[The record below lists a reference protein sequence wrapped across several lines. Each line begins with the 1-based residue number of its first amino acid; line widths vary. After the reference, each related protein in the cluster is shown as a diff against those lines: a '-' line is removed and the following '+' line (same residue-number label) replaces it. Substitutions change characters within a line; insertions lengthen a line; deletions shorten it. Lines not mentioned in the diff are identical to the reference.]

1 MNTLAPAPMMTRE
14 KKDVRGG
21 FAVKEEMADDAE
33 PETKAAPTV
42 TEQDEALP
50 TDSVEMTQDVS
61 TKPVELSD
69 VETRQTVGAKTFT
82 LQDGVWVDRA
92 YASQKHLIKIQ
103 RDSQAFRDLLAAL
116 PDLQAIFALGDRV
129 LVALGGDCAVE
140 IAPDGKTELTKD
152 ELAQLVQAFKQP

>member
-33 PETKAAPTV
+33 PEAKAAPTV
-42 TEQDEALP
+42 TELDKPQDQAA
-50 TDSVEMTQDVS
+50 TA
-61 TKPVELSD
+61 
-69 VETRQTVGAKTFT
+69 QTVGKKTFT
-82 LQDGVWVDRA
+82 LKDGVWVDRA
-92 YASQKHLIKIQ
+92 YASQKNLIKIQ

>member
-42 TEQDEALP
+42 TELDKPQDQAAA
-50 TDSVEMTQDVS
+50 T
-61 TKPVELSD
+61 
-69 VETRQTVGAKTFT
+69 QTVGKKTFT